1 MHLVPDV
8 LVLLSPAVVCMAVA
22 CCIAS
27 AAPHGVEETKDSATL
42 ADVWLMSDA
51 ESDHGSWDDD
61 DPLSQ
66 EPVASALP
74 TAARQ
79 YQQGDRVYWKKS
91 RSNDR
96 DKKHVRYGDRARVIG
111 VDSSDG
117 TIYVKFGDSER
128 PTSSCSVDEVSS
140 CGAPRPL

>member
-1 MHLVPDV
+1 
-8 LVLLSPAVVCMAVA
+8 
-22 CCIAS
+22 
-27 AAPHGVEETKDSATL
+27 
-42 ADVWLMSDA
+42 MSDA

-74 TAARQ
+74 TATRE
-79 YQQGDRVYWKKS
+79 YRLGDRVYWKKS
-91 RSNDR
+91 LSNDR
-96 DKKHVRYGDRARVIG
+96 DKKHVRYGDRGRVIG

-117 TIYVKFGDSER
+117 TIYVKFGDSE
-128 PTSSCSVDEVSS
+128 TYSSCSVDEVSS